1 MYEQK
6 PNDRDTKKI
15 KQKPKDDEYELSRF
29 KPLLRT
35 VIEVRSITVVHLTIY
50 LHNSV
55 GSRRKQIRYIPL
67 PLCGRHAGSGRRQFK
82 NSAAPNDFLTQLQTQ
97 LA

>member
-1 MYEQK
+1 MKALICTIKK

-35 VIEVRSITVVHLTIY
+35 VIEVHRIVIVEFAL
-50 LHNSV
+50 
-55 GSRRKQIRYIPL
+55 R
-67 PLCGRHAGSGRRQFK
+67 
-82 NSAAPNDFLTQLQTQ
+82 
-97 LA
+97 